1 MARAAQLENWT
12 GALGSSGCSTFVGRK
27 YLSLHEHLV
36 MESVP
41 SVEFEFGG
49 QPWQSELTVAPEFG
63 ENVAVEH
70 RVHCDDA
77 CEENAPALHV
87 WQVKCVIA
95 PSTSEAVPAEQSM
108 HDVAAPSVNVPR
120 AHCWM
125 ITSWPAALM
134 IVIAAGTELFT
145 RLVFSVSWSSGADAP
160 TIIV

>member
-1 MARAAQLENWT
+1 MARAAQLANWT
-12 GALGSSGCSTFVGRK
+12 GALGSSGCSTVAGKK

-36 MESVP
+36 IESVP
-41 SVEFEFGG
+41 RVELEFGG
-49 QPWQSELTVAPEFG
+49 QFRQLATSVAPEFG
-63 ENVAVEH
+63 ENVAVAH

-120 AHCWM
+120 AH
-125 ITSWPAALM
+125 S
-134 IVIAAGTELFT
+134 
-145 RLVFSVSWSSGADAP
+145 
-160 TIIV
+160 